1 MQIFFIVKE
10 NVRFEVTKFLFLN
23 IYNQCA
29 TIVYF
34 KSLNVGICSTTGLDV
49 LSVHPMIQM
58 VHNEPSGT
66 YSGN

>member
-1 MQIFFIVKE
+1 MATE
-10 NVRFEVTKFLFLN
+10 NVRIEITRILFLS

-34 KSLNVGICSTTGLDV
+34 KSLNKGICSNTGLNV
-49 LSVHPMIQM
+49 LTVLKIVQM
-58 VHNEPSGT
+58 VHNEPLGS